1 MKGWINVGL
10 AVALVACS
18 VAFWAMPS
26 DRSRLVITVIDNRDF
41 KRVEVVLF
49 KLKVGSI
56 EIGHG
61 QTDSS
66 RSGPEA

>member
-26 DRSRLVITVIDNRDF
+26 DRSRLVITVMMIVILSAWRW
-41 KRVEVVLF
+41 
-49 KLKVGSI
+49 SC
-56 EIGHG
+56 
-61 QTDSS
+61 
-66 RSGPEA
+66 